1 MLAVPEIDHDSPV
14 TPYRQITAWIISR
27 IESGELRPDRPIPSE
42 KTLVQEFGVARS
54 TARRAVEWLR
64 DHHWVYTVPQ
74 RGSYVT
80 RPEDRTE

>member
-1 MLAVPEIDHDSPV
+1 MPTVPDIDRDSPI

-42 KTLVQEFGVARS
+42 THLVQEFGVART

-64 DHHWVYTVPQ
+64 DQGWVYTVPQ
-74 RGSYVT
+74 RGTYVSPRPD
-80 RPEDRTE
+80 RPE